1 MATDKAIDAR
11 RDSRD
16 EHVVIFRLAE
26 EFYALDIQHI
36 QEIVRMQQ
44 ITSIPGA
51 AYYVDGLTKFRGS
64 AIPVLDL
71 RRRCGVT
78 ANEYTPDTRI
88 VVVSGGDGM
97 VGLTVDA
104 VTEVRRIPAEQ
115 IEANSNVVRER
126 ENEYI
131 RGIAKL
137 EDRLV
142 ALIELDG
149 LIPSGTAADTDAPEE
164 LTEAA

>member
-1 MATDKAIDAR
+1 MATENTIDVGTGNHE
-11 RDSRD
+11 
-16 EHVVIFRLAE
+16 EHVVIFRLAQ

-44 ITSIPGA
+44 VTSIPGA
-51 AYYVDGLTKFRGS
+51 AYFVDGLMTFRGS

-78 ANEYTPDTRI
+78 ADEHTPETRI
-88 VVVSGGDGM
+88 VVVTAGSGM

-104 VTEVRRIPAEQ
+104 VTEVRHIPGENV
-115 IEANSNVVRER
+115 EANSDVVRAS

-137 EDRLV
+137 DDRLV
-142 ALIELDG
+142 ALIELSE
-149 LIPSGTAADTDAPEE
+149 LIPTSEAPQTAA
-164 LTEAA
+164 AASLAAAA

>member
-1 MATDKAIDAR
+1 
-11 RDSRD
+11 
-16 EHVVIFRLAE
+16 
-26 EFYALDIQHI
+26 
-36 QEIVRMQQ
+36 MQQ
-44 ITSIPGA
+44 ITSIPGS

-64 AIPVLDL
+64 AIPVVDL
-71 RRRCGVT
+71 RRRCGVE
-78 ANEYTPDTRI
+78 AGEYTPDTRI

-104 VTEVRRIPAEQ
+104 VTEVRRIPGEQ

-149 LIPSGTAADTDAPEE
+149 LIPAGATAHTEE
-164 LTEAA
+164 TEETEDEAIAAA

>member
-1 MATDKAIDAR
+1 
-11 RDSRD
+11 
-16 EHVVIFRLAE
+16 
-26 EFYALDIQHI
+26 
-36 QEIVRMQQ
+36 MQQ

-51 AYYVDGLTKFRGS
+51 AYYVDGLTKFRGN

-149 LIPSGTAADTDAPEE
+149 LIPAGTAVDADASEE
-164 LTEAA
+164 LVEAA